1 MSSNGGSVSSTEAAN
16 GWEPAFVVS
25 PENHSWAPAEN
36 SVLFPQIPQNTALFP
51 PLPQRS
57 TTTPQSFPATAGLYT
72 QQQSTGYHLSDSAS
86 PMNTD
91 MPLSSTMTSNG
102 PDSDLL
108 LEQLLCEAVVL
119 NSSPETSQLHPQ
131 YQSSLLLPN
140 GAPQAHTAGGYIPVP
155 AGSNGVGGA
164 SVSFPA
170 NAAANS
176 TEVQDILKQ
185 FL

>member
-1 MSSNGGSVSSTEAAN
+1 
-16 GWEPAFVVS
+16 
-25 PENHSWAPAEN
+25 
-36 SVLFPQIPQNTALFP
+36 
-51 PLPQRS
+51 
-57 TTTPQSFPATAGLYT
+57 
-72 QQQSTGYHLSDSAS
+72 
-86 PMNTD
+86 MNTD

-155 AGSNGVGGA
+155 AGSNGVGVLP
-164 SVSFPA
+164 SV
-170 NAAANS
+170 
-176 TEVQDILKQ
+176 
-185 FL
+185 FLLMQLLIAPKSRTF